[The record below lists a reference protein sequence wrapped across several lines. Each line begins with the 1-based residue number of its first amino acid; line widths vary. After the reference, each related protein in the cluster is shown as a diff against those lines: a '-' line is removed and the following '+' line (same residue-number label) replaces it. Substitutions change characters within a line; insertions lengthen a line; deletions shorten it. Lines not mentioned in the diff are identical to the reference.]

1 MPAPPGALPAGRL
14 VRGQM
19 LFSIDMAVASE
30 SPASFRS
37 SAIRPR
43 PLALIG
49 LGFAELLSR
58 RRLIRYL
65 VQADLKKKGADT
77 LLGNVWWVV
86 DPLLQMLVYVILVS
100 VIFDRPQPEYA
111 LWVFSAIL
119 PWKWFTSSITD
130 GIASVV
136 GMERLIKQIHFP
148 KLVLPV
154 AGVVAGIANFF
165 FGLIPLFAL
174 MILFYPNKITGFL
187 LFIPVVAAVQLL
199 VTLPITIVV
208 AAINVFYR
216 DVGNLARHV
225 LRLAFYVSP
234 GIYAADLLT
243 NATDKLPFLKVFIQL
258 NPWVIL
264 FTSYHNIIYG
274 SYDAKTKIMSPPMAP
289 DLVGLAV
296 LSVISVLF
304 LALAILFFKRL
315 EPTFAKVL

>member
-1 MPAPPGALPAGRL
+1 
-14 VRGQM
+14 M
-19 LFSIDMAVASE
+19 LSSLAMSVASE

-37 SAIRPR
+37 SAIRPAA
-43 PLALIG
+43 PALVGRGIQ
-49 LGFAELLSR
+49 ELLSR

-65 VQADLKKKGADT
+65 VQADLKKKGSDT

-86 DPLLQMLVYVILVS
+86 DPLLQMLVYVVLVS
-100 VIFDRPQPEYA
+100 VIFDRPQPDYA
-111 LWVFSAIL
+111 LWVFAAIL

-136 GMERLIKQIHFP
+136 GMERLIKQISFP

-154 AGVVAGIANFF
+154 AGVVAGVANFF
-165 FGLIPLFAL
+165 FGLIPLFGL
-174 MILFYPNKITGFL
+174 MLLFYSDRITPWL
-187 LFIPVVAAVQLL
+187 LAIPIVAAVQFL
-199 VTLPITIVV
+199 VTLPIAIVV

-243 NATDKLPFLKVFIQL
+243 NATEKLPFLKIFIAL

-274 SYDAKTKIMSPPMAP
+274 TWDAKTKTQTFPMAP
-289 DLVGLAV
+289 DWVGLGI
-296 LSVISVLF
+296 LSIVSLLV

-315 EPTFAKVL
+315 EPSFAKVL